1 MFEILVKNIID
12 NAFKYSDE
20 NWEIKI
26 SYKNWKLDISNTWK
40 WISQENIDK
49 IWDVFW
55 KEDVWRTKYYSY
67 GLWLSLVKKIL
78 NILSYEISVKSE
90 NNITTFSIFIKN
102 ND

>member
-1 MFEILVKNIID
+1 MKFLLKICID
-12 NAFKYSDE
+12 NAFKYSDK

-55 KEDVWRTKYYSY
+55 KEDVWRTEYDSY
-67 GLWLSLVKKIL
+67 GLWLALVKKIL
-78 NILSYEISVKSE
+78 NILFYEISVKSE
-90 NNITTFSIFIKN
+90 WDITIFTIFIKN